1 MEGQKFM
8 CNIGAIILAAGTS
21 SRMGSPKL
29 LLPFKGLPI
38 VAYPLILACRHHL
51 HPIVC
56 VTGRYD
62 LPVQEALHSW
72 REDVTFQFN
81 VHYKNGMSSSLKVGI
96 DAMKGKVDAVLIF
109 LGDQPLVTNEV
120 IQTMIE
126 QYIACKENGI
136 KIIRPFYNGQM
147 GHPILFDSSLF
158 NAFDDLQGD
167 EGGKVI
173 IQQNTKFLKVLHFPN
188 SDWGVDID
196 TPEDYSILM
205 KKE

>member
-1 MEGQKFM
+1 M

-21 SRMGSPKL
+21 SRMGRPKL
-29 LLPFKGLPI
+29 LLPYKGLPI
-38 VAYPLILACRHHL
+38 VAYPLLLACRHNL

-62 LPVQEALHSW
+62 LPVQEVLQSW
-72 REDVTFQFN
+72 REDVTFQLN
-81 VHYKNGMSSSLKVGI
+81 PHYKNGMSSSLKKGI
-96 DAMKGKVDAVLIF
+96 DAVKGKVDAVLIF
-109 LGDQPLVTNEV
+109 LGDQPLVPDEV
-120 IQTMIE
+120 IQSIVE
-126 QYIACKENGI
+126 NYKAYKEKGI

-167 EGGKVI
+167 EGGKAI
-173 IQQNTKFLKVLHFPN
+173 IQQNAKSLKLLHFPN
-188 SDWGVDID
+188 TDWGIDVD
-196 TPEDYSILM
+196 TPEDYSTLM

>member
-1 MEGQKFM
+1 M
-8 CNIGAIILAAGTS
+8 CSIGAIILAAGTS
-21 SRMGSPKL
+21 SRMGRPKL

-38 VAYPLILACRHHL
+38 VEYPLLLAYRHHL

-56 VTGRYD
+56 VTGHYD
-62 LPVQEALHSW
+62 LPVQEALQSW

-81 VHYKNGMSSSLKVGI
+81 AHYKNGMSSSLKTGI

-109 LGDQPLVTNEV
+109 LGDQPLVPDEV
-120 IQTMIE
+120 IQSMVE
-126 QYIACKENGI
+126 NYKAYKEKGI

-158 NAFDDLQGD
+158 NAFDDLRGD
-167 EGGKVI
+167 EGGKAI
-173 IQQNTKFLKVLHFPN
+173 IQQNAKFLKLLHFPN
-188 SDWGVDID
+188 SDWGIDVD
-196 TPEDYSILM
+196 TPEDYSTLM